1 MKRKNII
8 ALIPV
13 IITAIF
19 LISCGNDSLEEN
31 KLKANDEVSN
41 EINTEREDETGKTE
55 NAIDFEEAERI
66 YTFSCASCHGNDLS
80 GNVAPPLLNIG
91 DRLSEEEIKTIIIEG
106 IGTMPGSLVNEQDAE
121 LLSKWLVERE

>member
-1 MKRKNII
+1 MKRKNRL
-8 ALIPV
+8 ALFPL

-19 LISCGNDSLEEN
+19 LISCSNDSLEED
-31 KLKANDEVSN
+31 KLEGNDEINS
-41 EINTEREDETGKTE
+41 EIKQVDETGKTKH
-55 NAIDFEEAERI
+55 AIDFEEAERI

-80 GNVAPPLLNIG
+80 GNVAPSLLNID

-121 LLSKWLVERE
+121 LLSKWLIERE

>member
-1 MKRKNII
+1 MKRKNRL
-8 ALIPV
+8 ALFPL

-19 LISCGNDSLEEN
+19 LISCSNDSLEED
-31 KLKANDEVSN
+31 KLEGNDEINS
-41 EINTEREDETGKTE
+41 EIKQVDETGKTKH
-55 NAIDFEEAERI
+55 AIDFEEAERI

-121 LLSKWLVERE
+121 LLSKWLIERE

>member
-1 MKRKNII
+1 MKRKNRL
-8 ALIPV
+8 ALFPL

-19 LISCGNDSLEEN
+19 LISCSNDSLEED
-31 KLKANDEVSN
+31 KLEGNDEINS
-41 EINTEREDETGKTE
+41 EIKQVDETGKTKH
-55 NAIDFEEAERI
+55 AIDFEEAERI

>member
-1 MKRKNII
+1 MKRKNRL
-8 ALIPV
+8 ALFPL

-19 LISCGNDSLEEN
+19 LISCSNDSLEED
-31 KLKANDEVSN
+31 KLEGNDEINS
-41 EINTEREDETGKTE
+41 EIKQVDETGKTKH
-55 NAIDFEEAERI
+55 AIDFEEAERI

-106 IGTMPGSLVNEQDAE
+106 IGTMPGSLVIEQDAE
-121 LLSKWLVERE
+121 LLSKWLIVIE